1 MAMEPSRTEANR
13 LYWQTDASV
22 ALIAERLGL
31 SRRALYDLLEVAP
44 AEPACP
50 ECGGALTF
58 ANRLARSTGAAYCA
72 TCAVNRAVAAVV
84 RRAARAAAAPG
95 EAVDGTPAEQ
105 GAEDGAPGA
114 RPPAGENGAARAL
127 PRRAANRPADA
138 RPRPAGP
145 PPRRLQSAD
154 FALAIGI
161 GLAAGVMAAFLFSRR
176 EP

>member
-1 MAMEPSRTEANR
+1 VTAANTLR
-13 LYWQTDASV
+13 KVLSAGDTVAVFGTTDASWV
-22 ALIAERLGL
+22 SGMQ
-31 SRRALYDLLEVAP
+31 RA
-44 AEPACP
+44 
-50 ECGGALTF
+50 
-58 ANRLARSTGAAYCA
+58 
-72 TCAVNRAVAAVV
+72 
-84 RRAARAAAAPG
+84 
-95 EAVDGTPAEQ
+95 Q

-161 GLAAGVMAAFLFSRR
+161 GLAAGVMAAFFFSRR